1 MYECTGEEQ
10 HFSGQ
15 LEVKRCTPY
24 WPTLVFIV
32 LGEYP
37 SKSRGKLTRESL
49 VLIGKE
55 NDSG

>member
-1 MYECTGEEQ
+1 MYVNMYGEEQ

-24 WPTLVFIV
+24 WLTLVFIV

-37 SKSRGKLTRESL
+37 SKSKGNLTRR
-49 VLIGKE
+49 KE